1 MSDDV
6 LDGRHL
12 DTADSPVA
20 DGSAHA
26 GEDGKSFSARE
37 SKSDASSAEADETD
51 ADDEASLSEKEET
64 EASDVESKLGSDSDA
79 SEVDFTQP
87 ADSKDDDTDDL
98 VLGECYDCTEPVFL
112 KQCGSQCPA

>member
-12 DTADSPVA
+12 DNADSPVA
-20 DGSAHA
+20 DSSAHP
-26 GEDGKSFSARE
+26 GEDGKAFSAPE
-37 SKSDASSAEADETD
+37 SKCAASSAEADEAD

-79 SEVDFTQP
+79 SEVDFAASGQQ
-87 ADSKDDDTDDL
+87 
-98 VLGECYDCTEPVFL
+98 G
-112 KQCGSQCPA
+112 